1 MSAAVAATSARAV
14 ATVGEAR
21 GSEEG
26 AVEGASAEGGA
37 VEGALEGASAEGG
50 VGAGV
55 VTASGAAS
63 GVTEGASAGSR
74 RGIEVMRLWRYT
86 VPVHAA
92 IPLAIAALGQGH
104 DVLHMVLFMAIHLG
118 FPVVLALTYPFWEGQ
133 GAEVVGLIVLN
144 HVVTFMVGFGLI
156 AVMSR

>member
-1 MSAAVAATSARAV
+1 MSAAVAATSARAA

-21 GSEEG
+21 GSEGG
-26 AVEGASAEGGA
+26 AVEGASAEG
-37 VEGALEGASAEGG
+37 
-50 VGAGV
+50 
-55 VTASGAAS
+55 
-63 GVTEGASAGSR
+63 GASAGSR